1 MKAAERDKA
10 LEMRVKHQLGFG
22 TIAKQLSVSKGTLS
36 RWLKDLPLS
45 PERVLELRREGWNRG
60 EAKREVFRQTMR
72 MKRNERENKL
82 YLNIKKKFEKIHPQ
96 TLFVAG
102 LMLYLAEGDKKDN
115 YHIGL
120 ANTDPETI
128 KFFIWWL
135 EKFLHIPKSKMRIL
149 LHLYEDMSLS
159 EERKFWIK
167 QTGLPQKQFYKEQ
180 VRPIRPGS
188 FSYSESFRHGTCKVY
203 VNGVKEKT
211 ELTLSIKAFFDTYR
225 GLHAGS

>member
-10 LEMRVKHQLGFG
+10 LKLRIKYKLGYG

-45 PERVLELRREGWNRG
+45 QERILELRRSGWSRG

-72 MKRNERENKL
+72 KKRDARDQRM
-82 YLNIKKKFEKIHPQ
+82 YLEIRRKFENISRQ
-96 TLFVAG
+96 SLFVAG
-102 LMLYLAEGDKKDN
+102 LMLYLAEGDKRDN

-120 ANTDPETI
+120 ANTDSETI

-135 EKFLHIPKSKMRIL
+135 GRFLKVPRSKIRIQ
-149 LHLYEDMSLS
+149 LHLYENMDLKVQR
-159 EERKFWIK
+159 EFWIK
-167 QTGLPQKQFYKEQ
+167 ETGLPKTQFYKDQ
-180 VRPIRPGS
+180 IRSLRPGS
-188 FSYSESFRHGTCKVY
+188 FSYPESFRHGTCKIY
-203 VNGVKEKT
+203 VNSVKQKT

-225 GLHAGS
+225 GSRA